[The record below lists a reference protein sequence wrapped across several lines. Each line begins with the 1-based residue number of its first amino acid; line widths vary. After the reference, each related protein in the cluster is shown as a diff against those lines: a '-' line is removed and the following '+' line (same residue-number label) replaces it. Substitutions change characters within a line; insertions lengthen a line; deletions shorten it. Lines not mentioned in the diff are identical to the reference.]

1 MSIIEEIRQH
11 VPQDKWPTHP
21 FSAFPFGE
29 MFPDENFPIL
39 PPGLKWDR
47 LTGMRDWCVFDECG
61 WLVASI
67 KTCYPEAKFI
77 GE

>member
-1 MSIIEEIRQH
+1 MTIIEEIRQH
-11 VPQDKWPTHP
+11 VPQDKWPTQP

-29 MFPDENFPIL
+29 RFPDENFPGL
-39 PPGLKWDR
+39 PDGLKWDR

-61 WLVASI
+61 WLVANI

>member
-29 MFPDENFPIL
+29 RFPDKNFPDL
-39 PPGLKWDR
+39 PNGLKWDR
-47 LTGMRDWCVFDECG
+47 LSGMKDWCVFYECG
-61 WLVASI
+61 WLVANI